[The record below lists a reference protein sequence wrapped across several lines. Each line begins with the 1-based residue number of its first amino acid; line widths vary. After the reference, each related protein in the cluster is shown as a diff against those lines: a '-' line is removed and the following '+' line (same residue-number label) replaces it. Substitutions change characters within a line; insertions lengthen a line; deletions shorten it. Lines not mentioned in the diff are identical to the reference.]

1 MSHPPN
7 DVPLPRPDRTV
18 VALAVLGPVVVLAAF
33 LGAIALNEATFE
45 FRDRASRQEGLD
57 RGLASWRSVEA
68 GQLSPSELMAE
79 MDARMASRPDVVVL
93 GNSMAGTNDP
103 DLLARA
109 LGLRGDQVVV
119 LSIPYSVGAHW
130 RGVLEYGVIDKGY
143 RPRLVIVQA
152 TLSNGL
158 MPASTPRP
166 GPLNDLWVA
175 RTRLQRAILSAVRD
189 VPVAVLE
196 PRQPDGKPTVA
207 HRSMNR
213 TFHPGRMDATL
224 HGRSVPIADGTADD
238 GSHLINPEGHL
249 DVDDSDIPRIVEL
262 CDDNGLKLAWV
273 APPVMPG
280 IGALGDVI
288 SDERLVRMRELI
300 EGGGGSLLDLRAMPM
315 DESHYF
321 VKMDHPTDDGMSRT
335 VLAMSDA
342 LLRDGALG
350 QDLQGRVL
358 RPLHPTEEPT
368 GNTLGPRGIAT
379 WSFPPFE
386 GPADWFEVRLLA
398 SAEGTPRVT
407 VAGRELQ
414 VEVDDAGLV
423 DLVVDGPPPAGP
435 WEITVTAGD
444 GPLTVHGLSVGRGAG
459 RTVVVG
465 TVDEVLG
472 ASVDLLA
479 PGWIEGGVFVP
490 GQVPV
495 TSSGPVPPPPEADFF
510 PDGQEAIFRL
520 PRWSHVS
527 DDATMALTPRWA
539 RCSPVRVLEDGRPLP
554 GRHVARAQVRDSRWG
569 RVAHE
574 GDEVWFASSD
584 RTPPYAN
591 GRGYTLDLD
600 PDRRC
605 DGAVWLYPSDTAR
618 LEVPTERRTHF
629 HRPIHELSLV
639 VAPTKRAS
647 GSVRFDVEVGG
658 AVVATLEPT
667 VAELREGPLVVTLD
681 PPAPSDAAIVITAT
695 NQGRGYLL
703 WTGAALAEAP
713 GGSDPR
719 WYAGF

>member
-1 MSHPPN
+1 MI
-7 DVPLPRPDRTV
+7 
-18 VALAVLGPVVVLAAF
+18 ALAVLGPALVLAAF
-33 LGAIALNEATFE
+33 AGAIALNEATFE

-79 MDARMASRPDVVVL
+79 MDARMATRPDVVVL

-103 DLLARA
+103 DLLANA

-143 RPRLVIVQA
+143 RPRLVVVQA

-175 RTRLQRAILSAVRD
+175 RTRLQRMILSAVRD
-189 VPVAVLE
+189 VPVAVLR
-196 PRQPDGKPTVA
+196 PTQPDGKPTVP
-207 HRSMNR
+207 HRAMNHA
-213 TFHPGRMDATL
+213 FHPGRMDATL
-224 HGRSVPIADGTADD
+224 HGRSVPIADGSADD
-238 GSHLINPEGHL
+238 GSRLINPEGHL

-262 CDDNGLKLAWV
+262 CDDNGLELAWV

-288 SDERLVRMRELI
+288 SDDRLARMREVI
-300 EGGGGSLLDLRAMPM
+300 EGGGGSLIDLRAMPM

-321 VKMDHPTDDGMSRT
+321 LKMDHPTDDGMSRT

-342 LLRDGALG
+342 LLREGALG

-358 RPLHPTEEPT
+358 RPVRPTHAPPGT
-368 GNTLGPRGIAT
+368 TVAAHDAAS

-386 GPADWFEVRLLA
+386 GPEDWFELRLLA
-398 SAEGTPRVT
+398 SAADAPRVT
-407 VAGRELQ
+407 LGGRELP
-414 VEVDDAGLV
+414 VTVDASGLV
-423 DLVVDGPPPAGP
+423 DLVVGEAPPSGP
-435 WEITVTAGD
+435 WKLEVTAG
-444 GPLTVHGLSVGRGAG
+444 GAPVEVVGLSIGRGAG
-459 RTVVVG
+459 RSVIVG
-465 TVDEVLG
+465 TTAEVLG
-472 ASVDLLA
+472 TSIDLLA
-479 PGWIEGGVFVP
+479 PGWVEGGVFVE

-495 TSSGPVPPPPEADFF
+495 DSSGPVPPAPEAEFF
-510 PDGQEAIFRL
+510 PDGQEGVFRL
-520 PRWSHVS
+520 PKYGFVS
-527 DDATMALTPRWA
+527 DDATIELTPRWA
-539 RCSPVRVLEDGRPLP
+539 RCSPIRVLEDGRPLP

-569 RVAHE
+569 RVAHI

-591 GRGYTLDLD
+591 GRTYRLDVD

-618 LEVPTERRTHF
+618 MVVPEERLAHF
-629 HRPIHELSLV
+629 HRPIRELSLE
-639 VAPTKRAS
+639 VAPTRRAS
-647 GSVRFDVEVGG
+647 GAVRFDVEVAGER
-658 AVVATLEPT
+658 VATLERT
-667 VAELREGPLVVTLD
+667 VAELREGPLVIALD
-681 PPAPSDAAIVITAT
+681 PPAPHGASVTITAT
-695 NQGRGYLL
+695 NQGRGFLL
-703 WTGAALAEAP
+703 WTRASLAEAS

-719 WYAGF
+719 WYASF